1 MRTLLFVT
9 VASVAFAS
17 VAFAQSTYVDPASG
31 ATVLT
36 DVYGQ
41 SRQATTDISR
51 MCDVD
56 YAMQDPDVNIQLEL
70 RRDCASSGSD
80 GGNE

>member
-17 VAFAQSTYVDPASG
+17 GAFAQSSYVDPASG
-31 ATVLT
+31 ATVLA

-41 SRQATTDISR
+41 SQQAPTEISR
-51 MCDVD
+51 QCGVD

-80 GGNE
+80 GGND

>member
-9 VASVAFAS
+9 VASVAFATS
-17 VAFAQSTYVDPASG
+17 AFAQSSRVDPATG

-41 SRQATTDISR
+41 SHQGQTEISR
-51 MCDVD
+51 QCGVD
-56 YAMQDPDVNIQLEL
+56 YAMQDPDVNIQLEM
-70 RRDCASSGSD
+70 RRDCAGGAPD
-80 GGNE
+80 GGND